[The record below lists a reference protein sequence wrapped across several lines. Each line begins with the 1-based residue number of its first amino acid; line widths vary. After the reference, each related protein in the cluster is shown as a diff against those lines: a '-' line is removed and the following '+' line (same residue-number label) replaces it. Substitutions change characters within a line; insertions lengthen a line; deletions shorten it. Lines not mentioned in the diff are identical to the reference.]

1 MDPLRSSRLPLSDSA
16 YLRLIC
22 EADAPEL
29 HALIEANRERLAKW
43 LSWAATQT
51 FDDTL
56 GFIRRA
62 EAQIAANDG
71 FHTAIVYEGHLAGVI
86 SYMGINWRNRGTT
99 LGYWLDA
106 THQGRGTMTSAVRL
120 LVDHAVFV
128 WELNRVEIRA
138 AVENRLSRAIP
149 ERLGFRQEATLRQA
163 ELVGGRY
170 LDTALY
176 AMLAADWRLTR

>member
-1 MDPLRSSRLPLSDSA
+1 MILSDGA

-29 HALIEANRERLAKW
+29 HALIETNCKHLAKW

-62 EAQIAANDG
+62 EAQVAANDG
-71 FHTAIVYEGHLAGVI
+71 FHTAIVYEGQVAGVI
-86 SYMGINWRNRGTT
+86 SYMGINWRNRRTT

-106 THQGRGTMTSAVRL
+106 THQGRGTMTNAVRL

-128 WELNRVEIRA
+128 WKLNRIEIRA
-138 AVENRLSRAIP
+138 AVENQASRAIP
-149 ERLGFRQEATLRQA
+149 ERLGFRQEAILRQA
-163 ELVGGRY
+163 ELVEGRY

-176 AMLAADWRLTR
+176 AMLAEDWRLTRRD